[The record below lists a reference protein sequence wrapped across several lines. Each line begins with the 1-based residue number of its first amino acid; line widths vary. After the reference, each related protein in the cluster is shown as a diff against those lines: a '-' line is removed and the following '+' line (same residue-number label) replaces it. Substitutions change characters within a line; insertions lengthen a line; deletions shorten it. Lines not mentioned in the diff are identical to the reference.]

1 MTERSE
7 HAWEIAVAVLLELFS
22 LTEGKYTNFKCGHTR
37 LCVPFNSIYIFHAQT
52 KLESSVVKT
61 GAFEETK
68 TCIFPVEYTSLTT
81 MIIISIIIF
90 LL

>member
-1 MTERSE
+1 MTESSE

-52 KLESSVVKT
+52 KPESLVVKNA
-61 GAFEETK
+61 AFEETVI
-68 TCIFPVEYTSLTT
+68 TNIAVCSGMYFSNNNNNYY
-81 MIIISIIIF
+81 
-90 LL
+90 